1 MEKEVRGTPM
11 HFVKRTQTNVVPEAL
26 YQWHMRPGAF
36 ERLTPPW
43 EDVRVL
49 DRRGDP
55 SETGFRV
62 VLSVPLGPARKRW
75 VAEHRD
81 VEPGRMF
88 RDVQIE
94 GPFSRW
100 EHTHRFHE
108 SGSGSLLEDEVLF
121 DLPFGRLGRALGGK
135 SATRTLERLF
145 RYRHDTT
152 VNDVETHRRYE
163 ALPRMKVLMT
173 GSSGLV
179 GSALR
184 SFLTTGGHEVV
195 RLVRRERVRPE
206 SPDCRVWD
214 PLVDV
219 IDLAHFDGIDAVV
232 HLAGESIASGRWT
245 SARKDRIRE
254 SRVRGTRLLS
264 ESLAKLSVKPKV
276 FLSASAIGFYGDRGS
291 EPLDETSVR
300 GSGFLA
306 SVCRDWE
313 QATEPAERAGIRVV
327 HLRAGIVL
335 SPKGGAL
342 QRMLPPFR
350 LGLGGRI
357 GSGDQFMSWIPVD
370 EIAAIVLHAL
380 ATEAVEGPVNA
391 VSPSPVTNREFTSTL
406 ARTLKRPALLPVP
419 SFALRAALGEMA
431 NELLLSSARVAPKKL
446 LESGYRFR
454 YPELEGALRHLLG
467 RGAWPE

>member
-1 MEKEVRGTPM
+1 M
-11 HFVKRTQTNVVPEAL
+11 HFLKRTQTNATPEEL

-43 EDVRVL
+43 DDVRVL
-49 DRRGDP
+49 ERRGEP
-55 SETGFRV
+55 SERGFRV
-62 VLSVPLGPARKRW
+62 VLSVPLGPVRKRW

-108 SGSGSLLEDEVLF
+108 SASGSLLEDEVDF
-121 DLPFGRLGRALGGK
+121 ELPFGRLGEALGGK

-145 RYRHDTT
+145 RYRHETT
-152 VNDVETHRRYE
+152 VNDLETHQRYR
-163 ALPRMKVLMT
+163 ALPRMRVLMT

-179 GSALR
+179 GNALR

-195 RLVRRERVRPE
+195 RLVRRERGRTLA
-206 SPDCRVWD
+206 SDCRVWD
-214 PLVDV
+214 PLADA

-232 HLAGESIASGRWT
+232 HLAGESIAAGRWT
-245 SARKDRIRE
+245 RARKERIRE
-254 SRVRGTRLLS
+254 SRVKGTRLLS
-264 ESLAKLSVKPKV
+264 ESLAKLGVKPKV
-276 FLSASAIGFYGDRGS
+276 LVSASAIGFYGDRGGA
-291 EPLDETSVR
+291 PLDETSAR

-306 SVCRDWE
+306 SVCEDWE

-327 HLRAGIVL
+327 RLRTGIAL

-357 GSGDQFMSWIPVD
+357 GSGDQFMSWITV
-370 EIAAIVLHAL
+370 EEVAAVVLHAL
-380 ATEAVEGPVNA
+380 ATEGLEGPVNA
-391 VSPSPVTNREFTSTL
+391 VSPSPVTNRDFTAIL
-406 ARTLKRPALLPVP
+406 ARVLGRPALLPVP
-419 SFALRAALGEMA
+419 DFGIRVALGEMA
-431 NELLLSSARVAPKKL
+431 KELLLSSARVAPKRL
-446 LESGYRFR
+446 LESGYRMR
-454 YPELEGALRHLLG
+454 HPDLEHALGHVLG
-467 RGAWPE
+467 RSAWRR